1 MTGEFDFV
9 LEMSEAPGGY
19 SIEVSSPCGEDR
31 ALAEIDALGLLERLP
46 SLQAAVLGSAVRSR
60 GVETELETPV
70 RQVGSML
77 YDAVFQS
84 AIKALYLSSRQ
95 KAQERGQRLRMVLRV
110 RAPDLAALPWELL
123 HDAKLGGYLC
133 LHHPIIRYVEILE
146 PVSPLRVVPP
156 LRILGMVSLPGSL
169 GALDADAEKES
180 LSTALEPLINDRM
193 VQLDWVPGHTKQ
205 DLFEALLRGCHIFH
219 FTGHGQFD
227 DVRHQGMILFADEQ
241 GRPDP
246 LHAEALGSLISVADP
261 APRLVVL
268 NSCETGTSRS
278 QDLFSSTAAEL
289 EYTVPAVV
297 AMQFAVTD
305 KAAVLFARAFYQAL
319 AANRPVDEA
328 VRTGRIALRADKDDS
343 LECFTPVLY
352 QRSGDA
358 RLFDLTSPRQS
369 TPPRTVVQEINQLQ
383 WDAGGARRS
392 EERPTPRPPPPTPT
406 PAPAPAPAPTP
417 AASQRKPP
425 SETFQRK
432 PPSEQKPPP
441 PRAPSPGI
449 TPRPEIDTGQWVVSL
464 AVHPQGRLLATG
476 ARKLVRV
483 WNVVTGEPTW
493 ERRLAGWSTMVNAIA
508 FSPDGG
514 RLAVGSTD
522 NRARVWEMAT
532 GELVAEL
539 AHHHFVNTVDFDPTG
554 RYLATGSADAVAGVW
569 DLTTGSRVLSVRH
582 ARAVKDVTF
591 SPDGR
596 LLLTACEDKKAYVW
610 DTDTGWQRAE
620 IPHKHFVLGVAFSP
634 DGRKIAT
641 CSENHSALISE
652 TGTWTTLFQ
661 VEHRSGQ
668 RSVAFSPD
676 SSMFATGSQD
686 GAVCV
691 WRADTGLALLTLK
704 HHRSVNALAFYPD
717 GRYLA
722 SAGEDKVVRSTLL
735 PELDW

>member
-1 MTGEFDFV
+1 
-9 LEMSEAPGGY
+9 
-19 SIEVSSPCGEDR
+19 
-31 ALAEIDALGLLERLP
+31 
-46 SLQAAVLGSAVRSR
+46 
-60 GVETELETPV
+60 
-70 RQVGSML
+70 ML

-146 PVSPLRVVPP
+146 PVSPLRVAPP

-180 LSTALEPLINDRM
+180 LSTALEPLINEGM
-193 VQLDWVPGHTKQ
+193 VRLDWVPGHTKR
-205 DLFEALLRGCHIFH
+205 DLFDALLRGCHIFH

-246 LHAEALGSLISVADP
+246 LHADALGSLISVANP

-358 RLFDLTSPRQS
+358 RLFDLTSPRPS

-392 EERPTPRPPPPTPT
+392 EERSIPRPPSATPPP
-406 PAPAPAPAPTP
+406 
-417 AASQRKPP
+417 ASQQEPPSQTSQQKPP
-425 SETFQRK
+425 SEPSQQKPPSEPSQQK
-432 PPSEQKPPP
+432 PPSEQMP
-441 PRAPSPGI
+441 PRPRASSPGI

-476 ARKLVRV
+476 ARKLIRV

-493 ERRLAGWSTMVNAIA
+493 ERRLGGWSTMVNAIA

-514 RLAVGSTD
+514 KLAIGSTD
-522 NRARVWEMAT
+522 NLARVWDMAS
-532 GELVAEL
+532 GALVAEL
-539 AHHHFVNTVDFDPTG
+539 AHHHFVNTVDFDPSG
-554 RYLATGSADAVAGVW
+554 RCLATGSADAMAGVW
-569 DLTTGSRVLSVRH
+569 DLSTGSRILSIRH
-582 ARAVKDVTF
+582 ARAVKDVKF
-591 SPDGR
+591 SPDGK
-596 LLLTACEDKKAYVW
+596 LLLTASEDKKAYVW
-610 DTDTGWQRAE
+610 DTDTGWQRAQ

-634 DGRKIAT
+634 DGRKVAT
-641 CSENHSALISE
+641 CSEDHSAQIRE
-652 TGTWTTLFQ
+652 TGTWAPLFH

-676 SSMFATGSQD
+676 GSMFATGSAD
-686 GAVCV
+686 GTVCV

-735 PELDW
+735 PEVDR